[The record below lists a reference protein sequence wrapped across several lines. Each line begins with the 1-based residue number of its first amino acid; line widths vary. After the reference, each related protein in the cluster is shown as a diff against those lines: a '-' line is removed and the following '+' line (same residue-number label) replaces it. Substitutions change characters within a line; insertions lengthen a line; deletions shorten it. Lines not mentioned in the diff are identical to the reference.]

1 MHGPCN
7 RTRPAQG
14 GACFV
19 TSAILAGL
27 VSRHRGNLANRG
39 EGEAR
44 NYTQHT
50 RGKHAGLACH
60 QRRICF
66 GASASPAGPGFLRRI
81 TVTGAKFDANIT
93 CPRKQRVMAALWIA
107 TMLVVLRCPR
117 NQKGLQRRAGMRS
130 SPIRQITMAHGELD
144 HWRAHAVARAIAID
158 GRTHEA

>member
-1 MHGPCN
+1 MGRVTEQGPPKAGHVSLQVPSS
-7 RTRPAQG
+7 RAWSRATGATSQTG
-14 GACFV
+14 G
-19 TSAILAGL
+19 
-27 VSRHRGNLANRG
+27 RER
-39 EGEAR
+39 AR
-44 NYTQHT
+44 NHTQHT
-50 RGKHAGLACH
+50 RGKHAGFACH

-66 GASASPAGPGFLRRI
+66 GASASPAGPGFLTRI
-81 TVTGAKFDANIT
+81 TVTGAKFDSNIT

-144 HWRAHAVARAIAID
+144 HWRAHAVARAVAID